1 MEATAILTDNAENIV
16 RAVEIMGLLH
26 IGCFAHLSPLILLGF
41 FFNTYIQFTS
51 SCSKKPDLLHNFNA
65 LTFITDGCFCSNIV
79 VCSSIIVCSII
90 AQKLSDSSRQLS
102 ERPVY
107 VVFVATLFTLSAL

>member
-26 IGCFAHLSPLILLGF
+26 IDCFAHLSPLVLLGF
-41 FFNTYIQFTS
+41 FNAYIQFTR

-65 LTFITDGCFCSNIV
+65 LTFIIDGCFCSNIV

-102 ERPVY
+102 ERLVD
-107 VVFVATLFTLSAL
+107 VVFVATLFTFSAL